1 MSKPENLSTYHR
13 AETIWLLSVCRMSIK
28 PITKTQSF
36 LIWDFVL
43 FRSSEKLLLIILNLV
58 DKIFHKKRSSREI
71 IKSVLV
77 FPGKTSES
85 YWSML
90 CLKLTNKL
98 WLNQLPSEF
107 MRLTTTSPLLNQW
120 NSILKINGMWIDY
133 VEGFKL
139 STEPMLF

>member
-1 MSKPENLSTYHR
+1 
-13 AETIWLLSVCRMSIK
+13 
-28 PITKTQSF
+28 
-36 LIWDFVL
+36 
-43 FRSSEKLLLIILNLV
+43 
-58 DKIFHKKRSSREI
+58 
-71 IKSVLV
+71 
-77 FPGKTSES
+77 
-85 YWSML
+85 ML

-120 NSILKINGMWIDY
+120 NSILKINSMWIDY